1 MTAPLGAYVL
11 RDATLTI
18 EATDYA
24 NQATSVVLTPEQA
37 TQTIKTMVP
46 DGIVQDVDSAVWT
59 CSINGI
65 QDYTAAQGLARML
78 TDMAGDPL
86 DIVFTPRNGT
96 GNTKAT
102 VTVVAK
108 AVPFGGEQ
116 GSFTTFS
123 VDLPVV
129 GAPVFSAVA

>member
-1 MTAPLGAYVL
+1 MAAPTGAYVL

-46 DGIVQDVDSAVWT
+46 DGIVQDVDSATWT

-65 QDYTAAQGLARML
+65 QDYIAASGLARLL
-78 TDMAGDPL
+78 TDMSGEQL
-86 DIVFTPRNGT
+86 DLVFTPKNGA
-96 GNTKAT
+96 GNVKAT
-102 VTVVAK
+102 VTVVGK
-108 AVPFGGEQ
+108 ATPFGGEQ
-116 GSFTTFS
+116 GAFTTFS
-123 VDLPVV
+123 VDLPCI
-129 GAPVFSAVA
+129 GAPVFSAVV

>member
-1 MTAPLGAYVL
+1 MAAPAGAYVL
-11 RDATLTI
+11 RDAEFMV

-78 TDMAGDPL
+78 TDMAGEQL
-86 DIVFTPRNGT
+86 DIVFTPKKGT

-116 GSFTTFS
+116 GAFTTFS
-123 VDLPVV
+123 IELPVI
-129 GAPVFSAVA
+129 GAPVFAAVA

>member
-1 MTAPLGAYVL
+1 MV
-11 RDATLTI
+11 

-24 NQATSVVLTPEQA
+24 NQCTSVVLTPEQP
-37 TQTIKTMVP
+37 TQTLRTMVP
-46 DGIVQDVDSAVWT
+46 DGIVQDVDSASWT

-65 QDYTAAQGLARML
+65 QDYKAAQGLARLL
-78 TDMAGDPL
+78 TDMSGQQL

-96 GNTKAT
+96 GNATAT

-116 GSFTTFS
+116 GNFTTFD
-123 VDLPVV
+123 VELPCV
-129 GAPVFSAVA
+129 GVPVFGTVA